1 MALYMVT
8 NQHQPDDCPELSDEL
23 SSYYEVN
30 KPTAEL
36 AVYCNCR
43 AGEHRMFFLVDSS
56 SVAEALETVPPG
68 FLGTA
73 TTVTKVEKAYKF
85 AEA

>member
-23 SSYYEVN
+23 SSYYDVN
-30 KPTAEL
+30 MPSAGL

-43 AGEHRMFFLVDSS
+43 AGEHRMFFLVDS
-56 SVAEALETVPPG
+56 AGATEALQTIPPG
-68 FLGTA
+68 FLSTA
-73 TTVTKVEKAYKF
+73 TTVTKVEEAYKF
-85 AEA
+85 AA